1 VRCEK
6 QDAERVS
13 PFENLK
19 HIAGWPTTSMP
30 RSGGLAQRERSCDL
44 RTHEGCLDSARLI
57 NQGPVEPLP
66 ALNSFCARAKDRE
79 IRLAALLALL
89 AGLQTT
95 GAPVVL
101 VTHQVTIHAFT
112 SEGTVS
118 GGGSLFALNGSAEPR
133 LLGSI
138 KPD

>member
-1 VRCEK
+1 LGPGAKLR
-6 QDAERVS
+6 
-13 PFENLK
+13 FED
-19 HIAGWPTTSMP
+19 IW
-30 RSGGLAQRERSCDL
+30 
-44 RTHEGCLDSARLI
+44 GCLDTARLL

-66 ALNSFCARAKDRE
+66 ALNSFYPRAQDARSRW
-79 IRLAALLALL
+79 LLCVHCL
-89 AGLQTT
+89 AGLPTT

-112 SEGTVS
+112 NEGTAS
-118 GGGSLFALNGSAEPR
+118 GGGRLFALNGSAEPR

>member
-1 VRCEK
+1 
-6 QDAERVS
+6 
-13 PFENLK
+13 
-19 HIAGWPTTSMP
+19 M
-30 RSGGLAQRERSCDL
+30 GL
-44 RTHEGCLDSARLI
+44 CLDTARRL

-66 ALNSFCARAKDRE
+66 AVNSFYARAQERK
-79 IRLAALLALL
+79 ITLVALRAFL

-112 SEGTVS
+112 SEGTAS
-118 GGGSLFALNGSAEPR
+118 GGGSLFALNGSGEPR